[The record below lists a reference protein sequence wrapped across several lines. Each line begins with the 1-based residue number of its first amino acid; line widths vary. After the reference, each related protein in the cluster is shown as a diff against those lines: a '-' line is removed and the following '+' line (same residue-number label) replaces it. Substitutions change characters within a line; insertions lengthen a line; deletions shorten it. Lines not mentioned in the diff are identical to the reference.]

1 MSRIFPL
8 TLFLILVACKKFE
21 HNGELPK
28 PPDRCELC
36 DYAETLNKTYVG
48 KPAGALAYVNI
59 PGTYIKDSL
68 KIELEHVFL
77 NRGPYIDSTVMFF
90 KMTRTYYHENIPK
103 ETIIQLTD
111 SSGYFKYVS
120 SNDYFYASPDT
131 LIMYSYYYGKYN
143 YLRYSYYGSPIP

>member
-77 NRGPYIDSTVMFF
+77 
-90 KMTRTYYHENIPK
+90 K
-103 ETIIQLTD
+103 
-111 SSGYFKYVS
+111 
-120 SNDYFYASPDT
+120 
-131 LIMYSYYYGKYN
+131 
-143 YLRYSYYGSPIP
+143 